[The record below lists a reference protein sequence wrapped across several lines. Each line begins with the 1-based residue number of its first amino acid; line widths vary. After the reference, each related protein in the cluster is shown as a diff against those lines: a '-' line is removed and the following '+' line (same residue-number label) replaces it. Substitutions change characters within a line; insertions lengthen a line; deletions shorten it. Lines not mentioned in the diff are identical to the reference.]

1 MLVRRTVDLDS
12 RLLSHRV
19 QCRPVPAQPRR
30 LHLRLPSA
38 SGASSGARPRC
49 SRVLP
54 LIHCPS
60 SGLPNGGGTIR
71 APAWGGVADASA
83 VLGRPVTST
92 LHQRCTLVRL
102 FTTARRLWFP
112 THNGRPSLEP
122 GACVEVRAACCVL
135 RLAHSVMDAMEG
147 GGFRPLPA
155 ATLCTACGPAA
166 GNEPIALGPADAGR
180 RRGPSGSPS
189 GLEALSSFAWCNP
202 GGQDGQPSARS
213 RRRRRR
219 RPADRCH
226 PPCFD
231 ASMPLARPRVQSLL
245 CTGTLGRGPSDG
257 FHQRLGWWERV
268 CREGEGDWA
277 SLTRPAGTES
287 MGSGAGPWR
296 WAPAWVISSAGQQG
310 AVGAQCPARPG
321 TDGPLQASYERAPTS
336 SSVHPSGLCPRLGR
350 AGKGWTVPAQQRQH
364 SSGKREGGRNPSRR
378 ARRARAASAF
388 WRVSWNQARSREMGP
403 AYPSRQGLDAGT
415 EEGTAECGRSSDRRR
430 RLLECEGPPFL
441 ALGVAPERHGGVTV
455 WLRWCDCAPTGDTLP
470 SASGG
475 LRRWRRRGS
484 SYRRQQRWWL
494 RGRGTGYLAYLRGA
508 HARGG
513 RRLATGCGMKAR
525 RRRGHAERRPAFRP
539 FCRGRVDDC
548 PVQKRP
554 GAARAQG

>member
-1 MLVRRTVDLDS
+1 MVPHTQRAAQSRARCVRRGACC
-12 RLLSHRV
+12 LLRAAPGA
-19 QCRPVPAQPRR
+19 QCDGCDGRGAGFVPSQPPRSAQHAAQPPATSPSPWDLLTLDAGVVPQVRR
-30 LHLRLPSA
+30 AAWKPC
-38 SGASSGARPRC
+38 P
-49 SRVLP
+49 P
-54 LIHCPS
+54 L
-60 SGLPNGGGTIR
+60 
-71 APAWGGVADASA
+71 
-83 VLGRPVTST
+83 
-92 LHQRCTLVRL
+92 
-102 FTTARRLWFP
+102 
-112 THNGRPSLEP
+112 P
-122 GACVEVRAACCVL
+122 GATRVGRMVSHQ
-135 RLAHSVMDAMEG
+135 LAVAG
-147 GGFRPLPA
+147 AGAGAQPIA
-155 ATLCTACGPAA
+155 ATLRVSMHQCRSPDQGSSPFSVLAHWDGDPVTGFTSGWA
-166 GNEPIALGPADAGR
+166 GGSVSAGR
-180 RRGPSGSPS
+180 GRETG
-189 GLEALSSFAWCNP
+189 
-202 GGQDGQPSARS
+202 
-213 RRRRRR
+213 
-219 RPADRCH
+219 
-226 PPCFD
+226 
-231 ASMPLARPRVQSLL
+231 RV
-245 CTGTLGRGPSDG
+245 
-257 FHQRLGWWERV
+257 
-268 CREGEGDWA
+268 
-277 SLTRPAGTES
+277 TRPAGTES
-287 MGSGAGPWR
+287 MGSGARPWR

>member
-1 MLVRRTVDLDS
+1 MRWKGAGFVPSQPPRSAQHAAQPPATSPSPWDLLTLDAGVVPQVRRAAWKPCPPLPGATRVG
-12 RLLSHRV
+12 RMVSHQLAV
-19 QCRPVPAQPRR
+19 AGAGAGAQP
-30 LHLRLPSA
+30 
-38 SGASSGARPRC
+38 
-49 SRVLP
+49 
-54 LIHCPS
+54 I
-60 SGLPNGGGTIR
+60 
-71 APAWGGVADASA
+71 
-83 VLGRPVTST
+83 
-92 LHQRCTLVRL
+92 
-102 FTTARRLWFP
+102 
-112 THNGRPSLEP
+112 
-122 GACVEVRAACCVL
+122 
-135 RLAHSVMDAMEG
+135 
-147 GGFRPLPA
+147 A
-155 ATLCTACGPAA
+155 ATLRVSMHQCRSPDQGSSPFSVLAHWDGDPVTGFTSGWA
-166 GNEPIALGPADAGR
+166 GGSVSAGR
-180 RRGPSGSPS
+180 GRETG
-189 GLEALSSFAWCNP
+189 
-202 GGQDGQPSARS
+202 
-213 RRRRRR
+213 
-219 RPADRCH
+219 
-226 PPCFD
+226 
-231 ASMPLARPRVQSLL
+231 RV
-245 CTGTLGRGPSDG
+245 
-257 FHQRLGWWERV
+257 
-268 CREGEGDWA
+268 
-277 SLTRPAGTES
+277 TRPAGTES
-287 MGSGAGPWR
+287 MGSGARPWR